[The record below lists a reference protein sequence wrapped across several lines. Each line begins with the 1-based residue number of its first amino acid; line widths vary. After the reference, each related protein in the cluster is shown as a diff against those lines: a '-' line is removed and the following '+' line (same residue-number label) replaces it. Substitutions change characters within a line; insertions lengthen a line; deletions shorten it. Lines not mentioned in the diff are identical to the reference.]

1 MNPQPIGVFDSGVGG
16 LSVLREIRALLPHED
31 VLYVADSAHVPYGD
45 KPPAFVRARS
55 MALSQFLLDQG
66 AKAIV
71 IACNTATAI
80 AIADLRAHFAVPI
93 VGMEPAVKPASTHS
107 RTRCIGV
114 LATSGTLAS
123 DKFASLLARF
133 GRDVEV
139 HVQPCSGLVEQV
151 ERGALNS
158 DATRALVEKYV
169 TPLARRG
176 VDTIVLG
183 CTHYPFLRPV
193 IAEFAG
199 ANVSIIDPNPAVAR
213 ELRRQL
219 ERSHLRA
226 PADHPGTE
234 KFWTSAEPSSVQN
247 VMNQLWGDPVAIM
260 RLPTLTPDNRLNDAK
275 LE

>member
-107 RTRCIGV
+107 RTHCIGV

-247 VMNQLWGDPVAIM
+247 VMIQLWGDPVAIM